1 MPQPPTDLQP
11 FIELIDC
18 GVVVHAADG
27 TIFSCNQ
34 RALEMLG
41 HSRAEVVGSVS
52 ADPRW
57 AVIDEAGQV
66 LPAEEHPSSITL
78 RTGAPVRNK
87 LLGVFRPTRGDW
99 CWLLVTSMPQLREDG
114 SLRAVVVTF
123 AEVTARVHA
132 EAALRTEHSL
142 HALMMDTVLSGITLV
157 DPDGL
162 VIFANRRA
170 EAILGLSRAL
180 IEGRRYDDPAWQ
192 IESPDGGPMLTEA
205 LPFVRVR
212 DSLASVSDVRHAI
225 RWPDGRRRVL
235 SVNGAPVLRA
245 DGSLESL
252 VFAIDDHTEL
262 YEKERALQQTSSRLS
277 LALESAALAVVE
289 GELSRHHSDLRVD
302 SGWMRRTGSP
312 GPEATRRDIAGWLQH
327 LHPGEAARVA
337 AALDAVVQR
346 STDQVNIEFDFD
358 DVHGEHHRFHLR
370 GRATPSELDAET
382 LRFSGVLREVTAE
395 HAARAAAERDR
406 ARISEITRLESL
418 ALMAGGVA
426 HEFNNLLVGILG
438 GASSALDE
446 LERGHPVRETLELML
461 STAHR
466 AAALTRQLLAYSGQG
481 RFSMQPLHL
490 ADLIE
495 ELRGMLGASDGRR
508 GQLEL
513 QLRRGDQP
521 VEGDPAQLRQ
531 LTLNL
536 VLNAWEALPDQGGR
550 VLVRVGQER
559 LGPDQEP
566 AGLLGPARPAPG
578 VYQTLTVE
586 DNGAGVDSA
595 ALERIFEPFYSTKSG
610 RHGLGLPAVLG
621 VVRGHGGWIAV
632 SPLHPGTRVQV
643 GLPVAAAAPPTSP
656 PEALRVLLAD
666 DEEVVRRVSAR
677 ILRRAGFEVEEVSD
691 GAEALQRFYAEPD
704 HFDVVLLDL
713 VMPVID
719 GEAAFVALR
728 QLRPRQPVL
737 LMSGYSKADVV
748 SRAVGTGL
756 VGFLR
761 KPFTSKELVNAI
773 REVIDDA
780 ALHSAEGARA
790 PDDPQG

>member
-1 MPQPPTDLQP
+1 MPQPPSDLKP

-27 TIFSCNQ
+27 TISACNR
-34 RALEMLG
+34 RALDVLG
-41 HSRAEVVGSVS
+41 MSHAQVVGSAP

-57 AVIDEAGQV
+57 SVVDEAGTP
-66 LPAEEHPSSITL
+66 LPPDQHPASITL
-78 RTGAPVRNK
+78 RTGAAVRDK
-87 LLGVFRPTRGDW
+87 LIGVFRPQLADW
-99 CWLLVTSMPQLREDG
+99 CWLLVTAQPQRADDG
-114 SLRAVVVTF
+114 SLHAVVVTF
-123 AEVTARVHA
+123 AEVSARVRA
-132 EAALRTEHSL
+132 EAALRADHAL
-142 HALMMDTVLSGITLV
+142 HALVMDTVLSGITLL
-157 DPDGL
+157 DPQGRI
-162 VIFANRRA
+162 IFANRRA
-170 EAILGLSRAL
+170 EAILGLSRGA
-180 IEGRRYDDPAWQ
+180 IEGRLYDDPAWRL
-192 IESPDGGPMLTEA
+192 EAPDGGPIDSSV

-212 DSLASVSDVRHAI
+212 DGLTPVSDVRHAI
-225 RWPDGRRRVL
+225 RWPDGRRRIL
-235 SVNGAPVLRA
+235 SVNGAPVLDA
-245 DGSLESL
+245 DGALKSL

-262 YEKERALQQTSSRLS
+262 YEKERALQHASSRLA
-277 LALESAALAVVE
+277 LALESAALGVVE
-289 GELSRHHSDLRVD
+289 GELSRQHSDLRID
-302 SGWMRRTGSP
+302 PEWMQRTGSHE
-312 GPEATRRDIAGWLQH
+312 PEATRRDIAGWLKH
-327 LHPGEAARVA
+327 LHPKEAARVS
-337 AALDAVVQR
+337 AALEAVLQR
-346 STDQVNIEFDFD
+346 STDQVDVEFDFG
-358 DVHGEHHRFHLR
+358 DVQGAYHRFHLR
-370 GRATPSELDAET
+370 GRVTPSARDAET

-395 HAARAAAERDR
+395 HTARAAAERDR
-406 ARISEITRLESL
+406 ARIFEITRLESL

-446 LERGHPVRETLELML
+446 IERGHPVRETLELML

-481 RFSMQPLHL
+481 RFSMQPLQL
-490 ADLIE
+490 ADLID

-513 QLRRGDQP
+513 QLSRGVGP

-550 VLVRVGQER
+550 VLVRVSHER
-559 LGPDQEP
+559 LSGEHEP

-586 DNGAGVDSA
+586 DNGSGVDGA
-595 ALERIFEPFYSTKSG
+595 ALERIFEPFFSTKPG

-632 SPLHPGTRVQV
+632 RSLSPGTRVQI
-643 GLPVAAAAPPTSP
+643 GLPVAAPAPAAAPPNTV
-656 PEALRVLLAD
+656 RVLLAD

-677 ILRRAGFEVEEVSD
+677 ILRRAGFEVEEVCD

-761 KPFTSKELVNAI
+761 KPFTSKDLVNAI

-780 ALHSAEGARA
+780 ALHTAEGARA
-790 PDDPQG
+790 PADPQG